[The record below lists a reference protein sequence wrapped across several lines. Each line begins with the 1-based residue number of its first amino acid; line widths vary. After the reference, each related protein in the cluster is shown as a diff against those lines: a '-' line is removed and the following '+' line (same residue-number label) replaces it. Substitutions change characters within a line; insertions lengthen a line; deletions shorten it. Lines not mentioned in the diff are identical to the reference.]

1 MFLKFLTIFCT
12 PWLFQ
17 ILQTKS
23 DLTSMEQHLQ
33 QDIAQIPFGEHG
45 IPLEKWKSLSSAMDE
60 PENNQTEGFDCNI
73 CLDTVHDP
81 VVTFCGHLYC
91 WPCIYKWIHSQ
102 SVFSED
108 TEHKHPQCP
117 VCKAEVSEKTLI
129 PLYGRGLTAK
139 PSDCKAAN
147 LGITIPQ
154 RPQSPRYG
162 GPVLLP
168 TTTTTTTTG
177 PHSSHGLHHHSHPDS
192 YIGSAMLNLGGTTA
206 NALSDP
212 MTGVF
217 GEMVY
222 TRMFGN
228 SQTTLYSYPNSYNLA
243 GSSSLRMRR
252 QMMNAD
258 RSLSRICFF
267 LCCCFVLCLLLF

>member
-1 MFLKFLTIFCT
+1 
-12 PWLFQ
+12 
-17 ILQTKS
+17 
-23 DLTSMEQHLQ
+23 MEQQ
-33 QDIAQIPFGEHG
+33 EIGEHG
-45 IPLEKWKSLSSAMDE
+45 ICLEKWKSLSSSAM
-60 PENNQTEGFDCNI
+60 ENNPITEGFDCNI
-73 CLDTVHDP
+73 CLDTVQDP

-102 SVFSED
+102 HSQED
-108 TEHKHPQCP
+108 NKHPQCP

-129 PLYGRGLTAK
+129 PLYGRGLAPK
-139 PSDCKAAN
+139 PSDCKAA
-147 LGITIPQ
+147 TIPQ
-154 RPQSPRYG
+154 RPQSPRCG

-168 TTTTTTTTG
+168 TPTTTAR
-177 PHSSHGLHHHSHPDS
+177 HHSRHPDS
-192 YIGSAMLNLGGTTA
+192 YIGPPMLNQLGVGGTTV

-212 MTGVF
+212 IMSRGMF

-228 SQTTLYSYPNSYNLA
+228 SGTTLYSYPNSYNVSGY
-243 GSSSLRMRR
+243 GSSNLRMRR

-267 LCCCFVLCLLLF
+267 LCCCLVLCLLLF

>member
-1 MFLKFLTIFCT
+1 
-12 PWLFQ
+12 
-17 ILQTKS
+17 
-23 DLTSMEQHLQ
+23 MEQHIQ
-33 QDIAQIPFGEHG
+33 QEIGQIPFGEHG
-45 IPLEKWKSLSSAMDE
+45 ICLEKWKSLSSAMDE
-60 PENNQTEGFDCNI
+60 ADNNPIEGFDCHI
-73 CLDTVHDP
+73 CLDPVQDP

-102 SVFSED
+102 TVVSED
-108 TEHKHPQCP
+108 TEEHKHPQCP

-129 PLYGRGLTAK
+129 PLYGRGLAAK

-147 LGITIPQ
+147 LGIAIPQ
-154 RPQSPRYG
+154 RPQSPRCD

-168 TTTTTTTTG
+168 TTTTT
-177 PHSSHGLHHHSHPDS
+177 PRHHSRHSDS
-192 YIGSAMLNLGGTTA
+192 YIGPPMLNLGGTT
-206 NALSDP
+206 
-212 MTGVF
+212 

-228 SQTTLYSYPNSYNLA
+228 SAETTLYSYPNSYNLS
-243 GSSSLRMRR
+243 GSSNLRMRR

-267 LCCCFVLCLLLF
+267 LCCCLVLCLLLF